1 MGSKPLG
8 GSKGDIALHPFEID
22 QISPGISGNVVV
34 KGKWPPRSGFVALR
48 QLNPIHKKG
57 P

>member
-8 GSKGDIALHPFEID
+8 GSKGDIAFHPFEID
-22 QISPGISGNVVV
+22 QISPGISGNIVV

-57 P
+57 A